1 MSSSK
6 FRVWLNHEY
15 LPQYPEYLWIKEAY
29 SKAVTQAVNHGQT
42 AFKKFFDH
50 ESAFPKFK
58 KKGRSDV
65 KMYFVKNNPKDCRC
79 ERHRVNIPSLGW
91 VRIKEKG
98 YIPTTKEGYTIKSG
112 HVSMKAG
119 RYYVSALIEIPD
131 NKTADPSNEGI
142 GIDLG
147 LKDFA
152 IVSNGKTYKNI
163 NKSARLKKLENY
175 TSADLRKINEESIR
189 EDIPTTSWVEEAKI
203 WSIEKSS
210 KKDYRVE
217 FSVKQKI
224 QEGDKKEKYE
234 SFYITNVHKDANG
247 AMVVTQNPTV
257 CGGYSKSNYEKKV
270 TVNDGSVDNNE
281 QLEIE
286 EFLVTFFRL
295 YPTAD
300 EKELSYYA
308 EKNVLKPIQEKNDV
322 YVLSEVE
329 IVSAVKEKKITYVQV
344 NVTYLDQQ
352 TKAMQISQYDLKLKK
367 EGNWKIVK

>member
-1 MSSSK
+1 MKTLSK
-6 FRVWLNHEY
+6 KEHKENKIKKVLYQKEPVIQVGTNKKIVII
-15 LPQYPEYLWIKEAY
+15 LWCI
-29 SKAVTQAVNHGQT
+29 
-42 AFKKFFDH
+42 
-50 ESAFPKFK
+50 
-58 KKGRSDV
+58 
-65 KMYFVKNNPKDCRC
+65 
-79 ERHRVNIPSLGW
+79 
-91 VRIKEKG
+91 
-98 YIPTTKEGYTIKSG
+98 
-112 HVSMKAG
+112 
-119 RYYVSALIEIPD
+119 LIL
-131 NKTADPSNEGI
+131 SVVFGI
-142 GIDLG
+142 
-147 LKDFA
+147 
-152 IVSNGKTYKNI
+152 YKNFTAI
-163 NKSARLKKLENY
+163 DKHTVHEKKVIQEKMTDTNAVENFVLSYAKVYFEWKPDAAVLDERLKKLETY